1 MVPLPIRYANREEAR
16 TADNPPIASTPRT
29 TNLLIPLPFPENQ
42 RPQPAALRPGPIIP
56 PFRRREGR
64 KALRS
69 CRGGNGMSG
78 RGVSARRSGSLSAHP
93 GLKQRAAARRALGPP
108 T

>member
-1 MVPLPIRYANREEAR
+1 MVPLPIRCANREETRA
-16 TADNPPIASTPRT
+16 ADNPPIISTPRA
-29 TNLLIPLPFPENQ
+29 TNFLIFRPFPKNQ
-42 RPQPAALRPGPIIP
+42 RPQPPALRPGPIIP

-78 RGVSARRSGSLSAHP
+78 RGV
-93 GLKQRAAARRALGPP
+93 
-108 T
+108 

>member
-1 MVPLPIRYANREEAR
+1 MVPLPIRSANREETWA
-16 TADNPPIASTPRT
+16 ADNPPIVSTPRT
-29 TNLLIPLPFPENQ
+29 ANPLIPRPFPKNQ
-42 RPQPAALRPGPIIP
+42 RPQPPALRPDPIIP

-78 RGVSARRSGSLSAHP
+78 RGV
-93 GLKQRAAARRALGPP
+93 
-108 T
+108 